1 MQHAKRFAVA
11 ALLVVPVLLLGVWL
25 AGAVLTEDARTAE
38 MLTGAWFVLLG
49 AAVVAAGVLAR
60 RWLVPLVA
68 TWAVAVAAVGG
79 FLFLTSS
86 VDQVVQEDVVTAAA
100 PGAAPAPSARAPSP
114 GDPAPSVT
122 TGSAPAASAAPV
134 AVELKAGRFRS
145 GAHETTG
152 TAQLVRR
159 ADGSLVVVLRDL
171 DTDPGPDLRV
181 YLAGRGERVEDGKDL
196 GRLKGNKGTSQYAVP
211 AGTKVSDIGS
221 VAIWCRA
228 FSVSFGAAELAA

>member
-1 MQHAKRFAVA
+1 MQHAKRFAIA
-11 ALLVVPVLLLGVWL
+11 ALVVVPVLLLGVWF

-38 MLTGAWFVLLG
+38 VLTGAWFVLLG
-49 AAVVAAGVLAR
+49 AAVVTAGVLAR

-68 TWAVAVAAVGG
+68 TWGVAVALVGG

-100 PGAAPAPSARAPSP
+100 PGPVTAPSP
-114 GDPAPSVT
+114 SASGEKAPST
-122 TGSAPAASAAPV
+122 PTASTKPV
-134 AVELKAGRFRS
+134 AVQVATGRFRS
-145 GAHETTG
+145 GAHETSG
-152 TAQLVRR
+152 TAQLIRK

-181 YLAGRGERVEDGKDL
+181 YLAGDDGKVEDGKDL
-196 GRLKGNKGTSQYAVP
+196 GKLKGNKGTSQYAVP
-211 AGTKVSDIGS
+211 AGTKASDIGS